1 MKKETDKI
9 VISDISI
16 RRSSDLERCQDTG
29 FPTQAFGND
38 DVFLVNGTAVRN
50 YNSALRDDMNIFYV
64 VDFIL
69 SKVLSKIVLLLCIT
83 LFSRSVFSLN
93 TIVLNT
99 AFGPPSSNES
109 QTGFAD
115 QVVGEALRRMG
126 YKLETVRMPAER
138 ALINANRGIDDGE
151 LARVGGLEK
160 KYPNLIQVPESY
172 MSIDMVLFS
181 KKYPSFKVQNWQS
194 MKSYSLAI
202 ISGWKIMEKNFSKL
216 ADEVEIIKTDN
227 AQQSF
232 TLLRK
237 DRVDF
242 VAYSNWSGLAYLK
255 EHNITDIKLLEP
267 PLASPNFYVYLH
279 KKHKKIVPKLSA
291 ELKKMKEDG
300 TINLLFDEILKPL
313 KLH

>member
-1 MKKETDKI
+1 
-9 VISDISI
+9 
-16 RRSSDLERCQDTG
+16 
-29 FPTQAFGND
+29 
-38 DVFLVNGTAVRN
+38 
-50 YNSALRDDMNIFYV
+50 MNTFYF
-64 VDFIL
+64 VDFML
-69 SKVLSKIVLLLCIT
+69 SKVVSKFFIFLCATFFSHAALSQH
-83 LFSRSVFSLN
+83 

-115 QVVGEALRRMG
+115 QVVGEALRRIG
-126 YKLETVRMPAER
+126 YQLETVRMPAER

-151 LARVGGLEK
+151 LARVGGLQK

-172 MSIDMVLFS
+172 MFIDMVLFS
-181 KKYPSFKVQNWQS
+181 KKYPSFVVQNWES
-194 MKSYSLAI
+194 VKSHSLAI

-216 ADEVEIIKTDN
+216 GNNVEIIKTDN
-227 AQQSF
+227 AHQSF

-242 VAYSNWSGLAYLK
+242 IAYSNWSGLAYLK

-279 KKHKKIVPKLSA
+279 KKHKEIVPKLSA

-300 TINLLFDEILKPL
+300 TINLLFNEILTPL
-313 KLH
+313 KSY

>member
-1 MKKETDKI
+1 MNTFYFVDSN
-9 VISDISI
+9 ISKVASK
-16 RRSSDLERCQDTG
+16 S
-29 FPTQAFGND
+29 
-38 DVFLVNGTAVRN
+38 
-50 YNSALRDDMNIFYV
+50 
-64 VDFIL
+64 FIL
-69 SKVLSKIVLLLCIT
+69 LCTIF
-83 LFSRSVFSLN
+83 FSCTAFSQH

-115 QVVGEALRRMG
+115 QVVGEAFRRIG

-138 ALINANRGIDDGE
+138 ALINADRGIDDGE
-151 LARVGGLEK
+151 LARVGGLQK
-160 KYPNLIQVPESY
+160 KYSNLIQVPESY

-181 KKYPSFKVQNWQS
+181 KNHPSFIVNGWGS
-194 MKSYSLAI
+194 MKSHSLAI

-216 ADEVEIIKTDN
+216 GNQVEIIKTDN

-255 EHNITDIKLLEP
+255 ANNVTDIELLEP
-267 PLASPNFYVYLH
+267 PLASPKFYVYLH